1 MTMKGTIAP
10 ALLLIFCF
18 LLVYLLL
25 VAVRS
30 RRRSSPLLLAR
41 PPGPPGWPIIGNL
54 LQILGKTPH
63 RSLADLSRVYGP
75 VMSLKLGSLTTVVIS
90 SPEAAREVLKTLDF
104 VFSGRTISETVRAI
118 GQHEVSV
125 AWLPSTSSRWR

>member
-10 ALLLIFCF
+10 ALLLILCF

-25 VAVRS
+25 VAVKS
-30 RRRSSPLLLAR
+30 RRRSSPLLPR

-54 LQILGKTPH
+54 LQIIGKAPH

-75 VMSLKLGSLTTVVIS
+75 VMSLRLGRLTTVVIS
-90 SPEAAREVLKTLDF
+90 SPEAAREVLKTLDL
-104 VFSGRTISETVRAI
+104 VFSGRTFSETVRAI
-118 GQHEVSV
+118 GHHEVSV